1 MAFGLWLVMVLGVA
15 WWARRAGRAAAAWA
29 ALAGWLALPIYNQS
43 ILSRCPGDCG
53 IRADLV
59 LMLPLLLLLS
69 VVALWGW
76 LHAWWQRRRQR

>member
-1 MAFGLWLVMVLGVA
+1 MAFGLWLATVLSVA
-15 WWARRAGRAAAAWA
+15 WWARRAGRSAVAWA
-29 ALAGWLALPIYNQS
+29 TLVGWLVLPIYNQWT
-43 ILSRCPGDCG
+43 LSRCPGDCG